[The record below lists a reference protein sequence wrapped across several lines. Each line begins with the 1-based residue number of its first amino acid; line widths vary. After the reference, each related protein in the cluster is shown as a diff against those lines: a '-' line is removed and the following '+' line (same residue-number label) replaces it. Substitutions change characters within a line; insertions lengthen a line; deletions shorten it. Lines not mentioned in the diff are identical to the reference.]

1 MKRRNMQL
9 ACTRKLDDTQTNYMN
24 QQQLQIHIYPKWED
38 PKWGNAYPVKQ
49 LEDPNLNKGQM
60 RIWGIRCSSQLLQL
74 THKVSQFVNKVYGI
88 PIMQREDPNFK
99 NEGNPMGEAVALSV
113 PVEFLQL
120 TNENFWSFQ
129 PLYETNKIRV
139 IR

>member
-1 MKRRNMQL
+1 
-9 ACTRKLDDTQTNYMN
+9 
-24 QQQLQIHIYPKWED
+24 
-38 PKWGNAYPVKQ
+38 
-49 LEDPNLNKGQM
+49 
-60 RIWGIRCSSQLLQL
+60 
-74 THKVSQFVNKVYGI
+74 
-88 PIMQREDPNFK
+88 MQREDPNFK